1 MAYEAS
7 REMVFRLQESKKRFD
22 YLNEQL
28 GQPEVISNR
37 ELFQKTSKERSALEG
52 MVTEFETFSKMLAD
66 YQGAKQML
74 DSEKDPELR
83 TIASEEIA
91 SLEPSLIELEQK
103 IQVMLLPKDPN
114 DDKNIVL
121 ELRAGVG
128 GDEAGI
134 FAGDLSRMY
143 TKYAES
149 RRWRVEPL
157 SVAENSSGGYKEV
170 ILSIEGQGAY
180 SRLKYETGAH
190 RVQRVPKTEASGRVH
205 TSTATVAVLPE
216 AEEVDIQIAPNDLR
230 IDVFRA
236 GGHGGQSVNT
246 TDSAVRITHLPTNTV
261 VVCQDEKSQLKNKN
275 KAMKVLR
282 SRIYEKVLSER
293 NSAIAAERR
302 QQVGT
307 GMRNERIRTYNF
319 SQGRVSD
326 HRIGKTTYNLAQVMQ
341 GELDE
346 FIDALSNHYQTIALK
361 GESALPSTVVDND
374 DDE

>member
-1 MAYEAS
+1 MAYEVPK
-7 REMVFRLQESKKRFD
+7 EMVYRLEESKKRFD
-22 YLNEQL
+22 YLSEQL
-28 GQPEVISNR
+28 SQPEVISNR
-37 ELFQKTSKERSALEG
+37 ELFLKTSKERSQLEG
-52 MVTEFETFSKMLAD
+52 LVESFTTFSKILAD
-66 YQGAKQML
+66 YQGAREML
-74 DSEKDPELR
+74 QSEKDPEIR
-83 TIASEEIA
+83 SIASQEVAE
-91 SLEPSLIELEQK
+91 LEPALKAIEDKLQFD
-103 IQVMLLPKDPN
+103 LLPKDPN
-114 DDKNIVL
+114 DDKNIIL

-134 FAGDLSRMY
+134 FAGDLARMY
-143 TKYAES
+143 TKYAEA
-149 RRWRVEPL
+149 RRWKVETI
-157 SVAENSSGGYKEV
+157 SVAENSSGGFREV
-170 ILSIEGQGAY
+170 ILAIEGQGAY
-180 SRLKYETGAH
+180 SRFKYETGAH
-190 RVQRVPKTEASGRVH
+190 RVQRVPKTEAQGRVH

-216 AEEVDIQIAPNDLR
+216 AEEVDIDIKPHELR

-293 NSAIAAERR
+293 NTAIAADRK

-319 SQGRVSD
+319 PQGRVTD
-326 HRIGKTTYNLAQVMQ
+326 HRIGKTTYNIAQVIQ

-346 FIDALSNHYQTIALK
+346 FIDAISNHYQTIALR
-361 GESALPSTVVDND
+361 GESAVQTVIDND

>member
-1 MAYEAS
+1 MAYEAP
-7 REMVFRLQESKKRFD
+7 REMIFRLEESKKRFD

-37 ELFQKTSKERSALEG
+37 DLFHKTSKERSQLEG
-52 MVTEFETFSKMLAD
+52 LVSKFDEFARMLAE
-66 YQGAKQML
+66 YQGARDML
-74 DSEKDPELR
+74 QNERDADLR
-83 TIASEEIA
+83 GIASEEIQT
-91 SLEPSLIELEQK
+91 LEPELSRFEQEL
-103 IQVMLLPKDPN
+103 QYLLLPKDPN
-114 DDKNIVL
+114 DEKNIIL

-143 TKYAES
+143 TRYAES
-149 RRWRVEPL
+149 RRWRVEIL
-157 SVAENSSGGYKEV
+157 SLAENSSGGYKEI
-170 ILSIEGQGAY
+170 ILSIEGQGVY
-180 SRLKYETGAH
+180 SRLKYETGVH

-216 AEEVDIQIAPNDLR
+216 AEEVDIQIEAKDLR

-282 SRIYEKVLSER
+282 SRIYERALEER

-319 SQGRVSD
+319 PQGRVTD
-326 HRIGKTTYNLAQVMQ
+326 HRIGKTTYNIAQVVQ
-341 GELDE
+341 GDLDE
-346 FIDALSNHYQTIALK
+346 FIDAITNYYHTLALK
-361 GESALPSTVVDND
+361 GESAIPLAIDAD
-374 DDE
+374 DDN